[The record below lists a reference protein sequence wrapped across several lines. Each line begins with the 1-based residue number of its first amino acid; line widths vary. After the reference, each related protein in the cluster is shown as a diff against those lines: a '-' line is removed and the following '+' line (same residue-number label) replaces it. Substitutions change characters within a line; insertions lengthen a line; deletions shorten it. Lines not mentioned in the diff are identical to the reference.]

1 MFSLLKSKEIRGWCL
16 FDFAISSFPTL
27 ILTFFYGAFYAK
39 KIASDEIIG
48 TSLWGI
54 AISFASVLSF
64 LLLAFLLFAGQ
75 HSKLQIKVTF
85 FKFFFYLLI
94 IFSFGLIFFSE
105 GSNQVIPLLFV
116 VVSFISFEFVNLF
129 YNVTLYKIQKKKEV
143 GALSNLGWAFGYLGG
158 LLSLLFIFIIIQ
170 ISSSNDFIIFGVP
183 VLLMIGPF
191 VAGWTFVFG
200 MPHFKNL
207 GEIKFSKLHIPN
219 LLENLRSSGLTK
231 FMISYFFFNNAVI
244 SIFAFASMFSAFLF
258 GLSES
263 QILFLG
269 VFINLFG
276 IVGCITIGRFED
288 KIGSLKTVIIC
299 ILSLFIVTCLLFWV
313 ENVWIFLILS
323 LVIGFFIGPIQAS
336 SRSVLVKKINVKNQ
350 LSAFSLYAI
359 FGNMCSIL
367 GPLSVGVLIDLSGSI
382 RYGILIIPLFFA
394 LSLVPFI
401 GDKKINV

>member
-1 MFSLLKSKEIRGWCL
+1 M
-16 FDFAISSFPTL
+16 
-27 ILTFFYGAFYAK
+27 
-39 KIASDEIIG
+39 
-48 TSLWGI
+48 
-54 AISFASVLSF
+54 V
-64 LLLAFLLFAGQ
+64 
-75 HSKLQIKVTF
+75 
-85 FKFFFYLLI
+85 
-94 IFSFGLIFFSE
+94 
-105 GSNQVIPLLFV
+105 
-116 VVSFISFEFVNLF
+116 
-129 YNVTLYKIQKKKEV
+129 
-143 GALSNLGWAFGYLGG
+143 
-158 LLSLLFIFIIIQ
+158 
-170 ISSSNDFIIFGVP
+170 
-183 VLLMIGPF
+183 
-191 VAGWTFVFG
+191 
-200 MPHFKNL
+200 
-207 GEIKFSKLHIPN
+207 
-219 LLENLRSSGLTK
+219 
-231 FMISYFFFNNAVI
+231 SYFFFNNAVI

-276 IVGCITIGRFED
+276 IFGCVTLGRFED

-299 ILSLFIVTCLLFWV
+299 ILSLFTVTCLLFWV

-336 SRSVLVKKINVKNQ
+336 SRSVLVKKINVENQ